1 MITYGYPYIPSR
13 YLAPYHRYSGY
24 VLFVVCMAS
33 FRQAVRTPPGII
45 TPRTMTKFDNYPYD
59 ALLYTDGRVCPTL
72 HMKKLARSKY
82 DRMTNRHVAR
92 FDHYCAWLD
101 NTIGEENYRFFL
113 FFVMVQWFMCWYGSS
128 VIFWILKGD
137 VDDKH
142 LFEATF
148 FNAATGEEV
157 APTLAVVVHWVI
169 HRHTYLSAVLLL
181 LSVMGLVLSGF
192 LSFHSYLIFNNM
204 TTNEYFKWRE
214 VQKWH
219 KDITN
224 EYRRSL
230 KYRQQENTTN
240 KKGAVTKTCSET
252 LSFGDKGLLIHRKI
266 VTSVLKDDNTDVG
279 CVGTSAPLGG
289 QNNKDKNTAATTTPA
304 SEKADTV
311 ANDNNNAKNND
322 SPNIVVMQD
331 PGPMPKNIYN
341 LGLFENLKE
350 VIFPRSL
357 RQDAMARWHLELMER
372 REEMKNGGESAASK
386 VLDKAKKH

>member
-1 MITYGYPYIPSR
+1 MSLFILGLTVYITGFFFFVYVCLIADPQKSKLAHTVVEKLPHHVLSLIENIAGAKIKNALQRTFRYLIYERNPALIILYLVIVLGGWSIMITYGYPYIPSR

-148 FNAATGEEV
+148 F
-157 APTLAVVVHWVI
+157 
-169 HRHTYLSAVLLL
+169 
-181 LSVMGLVLSGF
+181 
-192 LSFHSYLIFNNM
+192 
-204 TTNEYFKWRE
+204 
-214 VQKWH
+214 
-219 KDITN
+219 
-224 EYRRSL
+224 
-230 KYRQQENTTN
+230 
-240 KKGAVTKTCSET
+240 
-252 LSFGDKGLLIHRKI
+252 
-266 VTSVLKDDNTDVG
+266 
-279 CVGTSAPLGG
+279 
-289 QNNKDKNTAATTTPA
+289 
-304 SEKADTV
+304 
-311 ANDNNNAKNND
+311 
-322 SPNIVVMQD
+322 
-331 PGPMPKNIYN
+331 
-341 LGLFENLKE
+341 
-350 VIFPRSL
+350 
-357 RQDAMARWHLELMER
+357 
-372 REEMKNGGESAASK
+372 
-386 VLDKAKKH
+386 